1 MARHWTGI
9 LFWLALSLMLGRAAL
24 AQDMAAVGDG
34 KAPGLQPAETP
45 CPDCPG
51 CGEGCCGGY
60 CDPVWTVRADALLLN
75 RSRLP
80 DQTLLVDGTFK
91 PRFNADQFDE
101 PVQVGWEIDVTRR
114 LNCDWDLEARYFD
127 LGGQSANSPTIT
139 SSNGAGVLYAPT
151 AQGLFFPPL
160 NNNLSY
166 TSRLQDVEL
175 NARRGP
181 NDWLTLLAG
190 FRYLDLDDRILVN
203 QLTTGNTAATQKLE
217 GFNSLLG
224 FQIGAD
230 ASLWRRGSFS
240 VDALVKAGIYDDLA
254 RNALTYDSTSLAV
267 HAATGASADRAAFC
281 GEIGITLDYD
291 LTQRLS
297 LRGGYQLL
305 WLDGVAL
312 ASQQPIVNPPPLVG
326 AATTVATRGDLFY
339 NGAFV
344 GLEYRR

>member
-1 MARHWTGI
+1 
-9 LFWLALSLMLGRAAL
+9 LFSLALSLTLGRATFAE
-24 AQDMAAVGDG
+24 DTAAAGD
-34 KAPGLQPAETP
+34 AENPCSQPAEPP
-45 CPDCPG
+45 CAGCQG
-51 CGEGCCGGY
+51 CGGGCCDG
-60 CDPVWTVRADALLLN
+60 CWAPLWTVRADALLLD

-80 DQTLLVDGTFK
+80 SQTLLVNGVFA
-91 PRFNADQFDE
+91 PLFNANQFDE

-114 LNCDWDLEARYFD
+114 LNCDWDVEARYFD

-151 AQGLFFPPL
+151 AQGLFFPPV
-160 NNNLSY
+160 NTSLSY

-175 NARRGP
+175 NARRGL
-181 NDWLTLLAG
+181 NDWLTVLAG
-190 FRYLDLDDRILVN
+190 FRYLDLDDRILVKE
-203 QLTTGNTAATQKLE
+203 LTVTAGADATQKLE
-217 GFNSLLG
+217 GFNSLVG

-267 HAATGASADRAAFC
+267 HSATGASADRAAFC
-281 GEIGITLDYD
+281 GEIGITLNYE

-297 LRGGYQLL
+297 VRGGYELL

-312 ASQQPIVNPPPLVG
+312 ASQQLSINPPPILRP
-326 AATTVATRGDLFY
+326 AAAVATGGDLFY